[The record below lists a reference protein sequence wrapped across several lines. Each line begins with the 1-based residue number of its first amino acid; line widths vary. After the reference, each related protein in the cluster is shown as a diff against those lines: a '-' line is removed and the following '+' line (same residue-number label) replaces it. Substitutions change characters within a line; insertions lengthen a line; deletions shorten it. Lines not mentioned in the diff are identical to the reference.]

1 MTQKLSTQSHRW
13 LPRLVLLAL
22 MPAALAA
29 CSTNTPVLPQE
40 GIGFREDRYIEI
52 TRIREYEACRD
63 EALQLDANAR
73 GRGSQGAYLTS
84 ARVLEQCEAGL
95 GETNG
100 VTLEERMRVY
110 ALSIQNYFKGGDLES
125 ARRNLDTFKHAF
137 PGHDLYFADGS
148 SFIVTMEALL
158 GRTEPWTF
166 GEFAALNVNDQVK
179 REMRR
184 LNYWKNK

>member
-1 MTQKLSTQSHRW
+1 MTQTLASQTKRW
-13 LPRLVLLAL
+13 LPRLALLAL
-22 MPAALAA
+22 VPVALAA
-29 CSTNTPVLPQE
+29 CSTNTPLSPRE
-40 GIGFREDRYIEI
+40 SIGFHEGRYNEI
-52 TRIREYEACRD
+52 TKVREYEACRAQ
-63 EALQLDANAR
+63 ALDLDAKAR

-84 ARVLEQCEAGL
+84 AKVLEQCEAGL

-100 VTLEERMRVY
+100 VPLEERMRVY
-110 ALSIQNYFKGGDLES
+110 ALSVQNYFKGGDIES
-125 ARRNLDTFKHAF
+125 ARHNLDTFKHAF

-179 REMRR
+179 SEMRR